1 MGSDKVILFPTDRRA
16 VEQFL
21 ARSNEQIGMK
31 QYDKALTILH
41 YLEEQN
47 VHHPVLYKNL
57 LTCYMVTHRLIDAQL
72 LCEHLLEEKDPNYY
86 EYVQYYFYILYERK
100 KYRLLIDR
108 IEKERPHIPSTLREQ
123 IDHFYMLAKEA
134 LEREAKILERQLEEV
149 MQGNDYTKQI
159 VTFEKWCALGV
170 EPSSFIIT
178 LLANEHVQ
186 PAVKTY
192 IITLLHKAKQKET
205 VVIEKFG
212 FRKSFKLDEL
222 QLFDEH
228 PIYKQTIVQLK
239 QKEQHNPTDAEL
251 QKQLFEQFMYV
262 IYPFYYPKE
271 HIDAVVQAIERIAHM
286 QVIDDM
292 ANILGDT
299 LTKTYV
305 EKITV
310 LASFYIQY

>member
-21 ARSNEQIGMK
+21 AQSNEYIAIK
-31 QYDKALTILH
+31 QFDEALTILH

-57 LTCYMVTHRLIDAQL
+57 LTCYMATHRLIDAQL
-72 LCEHLLEEKDPNYY
+72 LCEQLLEEKDTDYY
-86 EYVQYYFYILYERK
+86 EYVQYYFYILFERK

-108 IEKERPHIPSTLREQ
+108 IEKEHPHIPSSLREQ
-123 IDHFYMLAKEA
+123 IDHFYVLANEA
-134 LEREAKILERQLEEV
+134 LETEAKMIERQLEEV
-149 MQGNDYTKQI
+149 MQGVDYTKQI
-159 VTFEKWCALGV
+159 VTFEKWCALQV
-170 EPSSFIIT
+170 EPTPFIMT
-178 LLANEHVQ
+178 LLKKEHVQ

-192 IITLLHKAKQKET
+192 IITLLHRAKRKET
-205 VVIEKFG
+205 VIIEKFG
-212 FRKSFKLDEL
+212 FEKSFKLDEL

-228 PIYKQTIVQLK
+228 PIYKQTFARLA

-262 IYPFYYPKE
+262 IYPFYYPEE
-271 HIDAVVQAIERIAHM
+271 HIDAVVQAIEQIAHM
-286 QVIDDM
+286 QVIDDTTKITG
-292 ANILGDT
+292 NT
-299 LTKTYV
+299 LTKTYI

-310 LASFYIQY
+310 LASFYIQF